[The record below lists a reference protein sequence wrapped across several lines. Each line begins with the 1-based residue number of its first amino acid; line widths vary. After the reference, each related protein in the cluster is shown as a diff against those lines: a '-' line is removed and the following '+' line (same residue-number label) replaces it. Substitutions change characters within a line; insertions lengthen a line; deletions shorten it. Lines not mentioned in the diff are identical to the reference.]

1 MSVDGIV
8 GRKLGAARR
17 RIAALRGREGALVV
31 ASARDDAAHRLEGER
46 AARERLEA
54 VLESIADGFL
64 ALDHAWRLTYVN
76 RAAEFLLQCDRA
88 ELLGRDVRELFGE
101 EAHPALFRE
110 MRRAAERRDSAEL
123 EEFHARLASWLE
135 LRVFPSPDGLTLH
148 VRDVT
153 EQKVTQE
160 ELKSSEERLRVALQ
174 AAGMAYW
181 EWDLRSGIAH
191 WNPDHNHLLGIPL
204 RQERGT
210 LRAFLERVHPDD
222 RDAVARA
229 LAVAGESG
237 RGYDTEFRVMGPG
250 GQVRWIAG
258 YGRVLFGTDR
268 RPSRMIGVVRDITA
282 RRESEAERERLHA
295 AVEAERAR
303 LEAVMEQIPA
313 GVIVAEAPSGA
324 MVAINRIAAEILG
337 PARLPATVEEYGRGY
352 RGFHSD
358 GRPCAPGEFPLAR
371 AVRTGETVVDE
382 EMRVRSASG
391 AEWTLRV
398 SAAPVRDAGGGV
410 IAGVLVFHDVTE
422 ERRREEGDRFLG
434 RVSDLLASSLDY
446 RTTAQSIASHCAG
459 TLAECCVV
467 HVEVRGTVRALG
479 IAHADPAREPFV
491 RDLLRRLPVDPE
503 GSTPLMRTLLTGE
516 PLLVPR
522 VTDEILRDVTG
533 DPETLEALRG
543 LDLFS
548 ALVVPL
554 HARGRILGT
563 VTLARTGN
571 APGYTPDDLRLAQE
585 LARRAALAVD
595 NARLYEEARQAARA
609 RDEVL
614 AVVSHDLRNPL
625 HAVLLSATILED
637 YSDAGEWSDRD
648 LRQVR
653 VIRRAAEQMNG
664 LIHDLVEVVA
674 LETGTPTLHRERI
687 APTTLYAGVAELFQG
702 QGDEKGI
709 VVEVDVEP
717 DLSPVEADRGRLL
730 QVFSNLVG
738 NALKFTPAGGTV
750 TLRAASGEDAVH
762 FSVADTGP
770 GIPEE
775 HLPHVFDR
783 FWRARRGERG
793 GLGLGLAIARGIV
806 EAHGGR
812 IWAESTVG
820 EGSTF
825 HFTLPA
831 APP

>member
-8 GRKLGAARR
+8 GKKLGAARR
-17 RIAALRGREGALVV
+17 RIAALRGRRV
-31 ASARDDAAHRLEGER
+31 ATVSVPAGEDAVHRLQGER

-88 ELLGRDVRELFGE
+88 ELLGRDVRVLFAE
-101 EAHPALFRE
+101 DAHPVLFRE

-135 LRVFPSPDGLTLH
+135 LRVFPSPDGLTIH

-229 LAVAGESG
+229 LAAAGESG
-237 RGYDTEFRVMGPG
+237 RSYDTEFRVMGPG
-250 GQVRWIAG
+250 GKVRWIAG

-268 RPSRMIGVVRDITA
+268 RPSRMIGVVRDITP
-282 RRESEAERERLHA
+282 RRASEAEREHLHA

-324 MVAINRIAAEILG
+324 MVAINRIAAEIMG
-337 PARLPATVEEYGRGY
+337 PAPLSATVEEYGCGY
-352 RGFHSD
+352 RAFHSD
-358 GRPCAPGEFPLAR
+358 GRPYAPGEFPLAR
-371 AVRTGETVVDE
+371 TVRTGETVVDE
-382 EMRVRSASG
+382 EMRFRPAPG

-398 SAAPVRDAGGGV
+398 SAAPVRDAAGSV

-459 TLAECCVV
+459 TLADCCIV
-467 HVEVRGTVRALG
+467 HVEVRGAVRALG
-479 IAHADPAREPFV
+479 VAHADPAREPFV

-503 GSTPLMRTLLTGE
+503 SSSPVIRTLLTGE
-516 PLLVPR
+516 PQLVPR
-522 VTDEILRDVTG
+522 VTDEDLREVTC
-533 DPETLEALRG
+533 DPGTLEALRS
-543 LDLFS
+543 LELS
-548 ALVVPL
+548 TVLVVPL
-554 HARGRILGT
+554 HARGRIVGS
-563 VTLARTGN
+563 VTLARTGS
-571 APGYTPDDLRLAQE
+571 ASAYTPEDLPLAQE

-637 YSDAGEWSDRD
+637 YSDSGEWSPHDQ
-648 LRQVR
+648 RQVR

-674 LETGTPTLHRERI
+674 LETGTPRLQRERI
-687 APTTLYAGVAELFQG
+687 APGTLYAGVAELFQA

-709 VVEVDVEP
+709 RIEVEVES
-717 DLSPVEADRGRLL
+717 DLPLVDADRGRLL

-738 NALKFTPAGGTV
+738 NALKFTPTGGVV
-750 TLRAASGEDAVH
+750 TLRAAAGADAVH

-775 HLPHVFDR
+775 HLLLVFDR

-793 GLGLGLAIARGIV
+793 GLGLGLTIARGIV

-825 HFTLPA
+825 HLALPA
-831 APP
+831 LLP